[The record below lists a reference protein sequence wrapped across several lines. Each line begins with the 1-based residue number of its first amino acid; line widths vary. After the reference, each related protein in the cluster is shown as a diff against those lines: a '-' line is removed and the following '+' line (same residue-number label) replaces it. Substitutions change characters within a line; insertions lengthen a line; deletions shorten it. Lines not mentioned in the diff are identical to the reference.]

1 MTVDMKM
8 LHGPQNPGLLILF
21 ADASLWG
28 RLGAHPRLS
37 VQSSLSYRV
46 DCFPAALGRGWFSH
60 GALGKSIIDRSSLSS
75 HMRFLS
81 WASHTFLVTMATVRH
96 PSMGI
101 MPGFGVWNS
110 ASCPWLTL
118 GSRGWYL
125 VTLNSEVWE
134 NKHPKKKG
142 LSSGSELRFVELS
155 GLLLNEHR
163 FKSWL
168 CHLLVVR
175 SKHRSDRQHTRTLL
189 GEVLAW
195 VMSACGA
202 SLTVS
207 RGEERQRFA
216 WKSLLRS
223 LRNVGASKWAVR
235 GAPAF

>member
-1 MTVDMKM
+1 M
-8 LHGPQNPGLLILF
+8 
-21 ADASLWG
+21 
-28 RLGAHPRLS
+28 
-37 VQSSLSYRV
+37 
-46 DCFPAALGRGWFSH
+46 C
-60 GALGKSIIDRSSLSS
+60 
-75 HMRFLS
+75 FLS
-81 WASHTFLVTMATVRH
+81 WASHTFLITTATVRH

-110 ASCPWLTL
+110 ASCPWLTV

-125 VTLNSEVWE
+125 VTLNLEVWE
-134 NKHPKKKG
+134 NKRPKKKG

-155 GLLLNEHR
+155 GLSLNEHR

-195 VMSACGA
+195 VKSAFGA

-216 WKSLLRS
+216 WKCPCCAVWGMLGHPSGLSEELLLSRNEPALVSLFNPDTDGVWWISNSQEHSQVTTPLNLSQDSCYDWMR
-223 LRNVGASKWAVR
+223 
-235 GAPAF
+235 